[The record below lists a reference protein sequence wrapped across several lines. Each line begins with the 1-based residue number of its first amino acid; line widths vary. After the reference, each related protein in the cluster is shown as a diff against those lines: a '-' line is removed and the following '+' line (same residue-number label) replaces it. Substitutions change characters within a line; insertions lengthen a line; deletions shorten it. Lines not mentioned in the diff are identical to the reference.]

1 MEVCYGTMTACET
14 AYYTYIYAKVDKK
27 HYQKVTSHMRGASL
41 TGRFM
46 SGLSSQ
52 ILIHFGMT
60 IMDLN
65 YLTLGGRFDTIFL
78 NFNYVFRVM
87 RVCSSRMWMAGLG
100 PEVVTTFDKKY
111 RKGMKN
117 KKAIASSGFI

>member
-27 HYQKVTSHMRGASL
+27 HYQIVTSHMRGASL

-52 ILIHFGMT
+52 VLIHLGMT
-60 IMDLN
+60 IADLN
-65 YLTLGGRFDTIFL
+65 YLTLVGRFSNTFL
-78 NFNYVFRVM
+78 
-87 RVCSSRMWMAGLG
+87 STG
-100 PEVVTTFDKKY
+100 
-111 RKGMKN
+111 
-117 KKAIASSGFI
+117 